1 MVRYRRAKE
10 KMEEARTRG
19 TLYASPMSEGFDEV
33 IDATD
38 PRVRNLATRTRALI
52 QTVMPNVVEVP
63 WPRQRVIGYGVGPKK
78 MSEHYAY
85 LAVHPRHVN
94 LGCNY
99 GAHLDHGGLL
109 EGTGQNMRKLTVRT
123 VDALADPR
131 LVPLLRAARVERLTA
146 LGRA

>member
-1 MVRYRRAKE
+1 VTEQDDWAALLAQLSPEVATLVTAADDLVRR
-10 KMEEARTRG
+10 
-19 TLYASPMSEGFDEV
+19 
-33 IDATD
+33 TD
-38 PRVRNLATRTRALI
+38 PDVVRVVWPHQRT
-52 QTVMPNVVEVP
+52 V
-63 WPRQRVIGYGVGPKK
+63 GYGVGPKK

-99 GAHLDHGGLL
+99 GAHLDDGGLL

-131 LVPLLRAARVERLTA
+131 VVPLLRAARRERLTA